1 MSRRI
6 ALFLF
11 AAFAQAQTYP
21 PAFPRAGAQKLFENQ
36 RVAVWDVVWP
46 KGQPSPRHQ
55 HGFDQISVTL
65 VGGAVRVTRLDGSS
79 TVNHS
84 QIGSVTPT
92 AKGTIHIEEG
102 LSDVPQ
108 RKVMLE
114 LKPVAAAAIPP
125 KDGVP
130 GAFPRAGAIKVMED
144 ERVIAWDYTWEPGR
158 PVPRHADYRDAVEVF
173 LTGGTLRATA
183 GGRET
188 RTMQR
193 TAGEAVYVPASAD
206 AYTEEAVSGTPR
218 AIILELK

>member
-1 MSRRI
+1 MPRWI

-21 PAFPRAGAQKLFENQ
+21 PAFPRAGARKLFDNQ

-55 HGFDQISVTL
+55 HRFDQISVTL
-65 VGGAVRVTRLDGSS
+65 VGGTVRITRLDGSS

-108 RKVMLE
+108 RKIMLE
-114 LKPVAAAAIPP
+114 LKLSPAASLPV
-125 KDGVP
+125 
-130 GAFPRAGAIKVMED
+130 
-144 ERVIAWDYTWEPGR
+144 
-158 PVPRHADYRDAVEVF
+158 
-173 LTGGTLRATA
+173 
-183 GGRET
+183 
-188 RTMQR
+188 
-193 TAGEAVYVPASAD
+193 
-206 AYTEEAVSGTPR
+206 
-218 AIILELK
+218 